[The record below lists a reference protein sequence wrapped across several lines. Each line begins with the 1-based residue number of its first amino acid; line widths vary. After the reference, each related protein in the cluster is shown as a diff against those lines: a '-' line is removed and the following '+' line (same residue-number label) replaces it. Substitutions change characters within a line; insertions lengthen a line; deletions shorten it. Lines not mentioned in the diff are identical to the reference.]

1 MQEVLRNVRE
11 GLGMKSSGATF
22 KKHSSAGV
30 DWASW
35 FLGNGLGLTLALQVT
50 TMRKSDISSV
60 YAAVASVSRLAAL
73 TGTFFA
79 VVGIFLIARIPWV
92 ERGVGHDRLVTWH
105 RKLGPWSLYLIGG
118 HVLFIVISSAGQD
131 GQMLAVE
138 MWWMEL
144 MPRSGLGEQSLLN
157 TLFGQS
163 IAMMAQPGPMV
174 SIRAIEYGKIGAWLQ
189 PVGLQALA

>member
-1 MQEVLRNVRE
+1 
-11 GLGMKSSGATF
+11 MKSSRATF

-35 FLGNGLGLTLALQVT
+35 FLGISLGLTLALQVT

-60 YAAVASVSRLAAL
+60 YAVVASVSRLAAL

-92 ERGVGHDRLVTWH
+92 EGGVGHDRLVTWH
-105 RKLGPWSLYLIGG
+105 RKLGPWSLYLIGA
-118 HVLFIVISSAGQD
+118 HVLFIVVSSAGQD

-138 MWWMEL
+138 MWRML
-144 MPRSGLGEQSLLN
+144 KTMS
-157 TLFGQS
+157 
-163 IAMMAQPGPMV
+163 
-174 SIRAIEYGKIGAWLQ
+174 
-189 PVGLQALA
+189 